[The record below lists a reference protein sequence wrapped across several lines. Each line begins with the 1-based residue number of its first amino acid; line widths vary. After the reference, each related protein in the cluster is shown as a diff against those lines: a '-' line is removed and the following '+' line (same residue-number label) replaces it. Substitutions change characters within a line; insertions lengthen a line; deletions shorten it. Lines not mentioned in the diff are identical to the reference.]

1 MTLGKSV
8 VLVGMMGSGKT
19 VIGHALAGYLKV
31 THIDSDEEIVKAANM
46 SISEIFER
54 DGEEFFRKRETEI
67 LKRILN
73 GKPKIVSTGG
83 GAFVSASNRKMI
95 SSSGVSV
102 WLKADVNLLWSRVKN
117 NKSRPLLQKTNPFS
131 VLQRLTEERNEFYSM
146 ANLCIV
152 VKEEYKIIDTVKILL
167 NELKTMNIEKV

>member
-19 VIGHALAGYLKV
+19 AVGHALANYLKV
-31 THIDSDEEIVKAANM
+31 SHIDSDEEIVKAANM

-54 DGEEFFRKRETEI
+54 DGEDFFRKREAAV

-73 GKPKIVSTGG
+73 GKPKVVSTGG
-83 GAFVSASNRKMI
+83 GAFISPTNRQII
-95 SSSGVSV
+95 SSSGISV
-102 WLKADVNLLWSRVKN
+102 WLKADVNLLWNRVKY
-117 NKSRPLLQKTNPFS
+117 NKSRPLLKKPNPFL
-131 VLQRLTEERNEFYSM
+131 VLKQLTEERNEFYSM

-152 VKEEYKIIDTVKILL
+152 IHEDYKILDTVKILL
-167 NELKTMNIEKV
+167 NELKKINIEEV